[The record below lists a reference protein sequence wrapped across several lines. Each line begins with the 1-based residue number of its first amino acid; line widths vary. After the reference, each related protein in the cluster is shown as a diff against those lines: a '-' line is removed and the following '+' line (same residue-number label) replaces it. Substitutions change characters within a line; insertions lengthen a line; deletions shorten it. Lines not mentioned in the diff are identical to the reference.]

1 MKDDSS
7 GTLIKVLLLGAA
19 GFGIWWYLNQPG
31 LNGAPSLWAQWFPST
46 TVPATTTTT
55 PSTTSV
61 ANPGTTTAAATNIT
75 APVTLPTSYAQAAAA
90 LIQIAGT
97 DSLNFD
103 QWSYYWQNN
112 SQSQTGMPAG
122 FGVQNSI
129 SSNVIDAM
137 IAAGGGNRAANISAV
152 QWVTLLYNAQQSG
165 ISGLGFGLGE
175 VASSFA
181 SAYPDPYKWTN

>member
-7 GTLIKVLLLGAA
+7 GIIKLLILGAA
-19 GFGIWWYLNQPG
+19 GLGIWWYLNQPG
-31 LNGAPSLWAQWFPST
+31 ANGTASLWAQWFPST

-55 PSTTSV
+55 APTTTTSV
-61 ANPGTTTAAATNIT
+61 ANPGTTTTAAGMT

-90 LIQIAGT
+90 LVQIAGGN
-97 DSLNFD
+97 SLNFD

-112 SQSQTGMPAG
+112 SQPQTGMPAG

-129 SSNVIDAM
+129 SSNLIDAM

-181 SAYPDPYKWTN
+181 AAYPDPYKWTN